1 MFLMFKE
8 LLTIIGIS
16 FAIGMVAGAAI
27 DYFLNYKNR

>member
-1 MFLMFKE
+1 MFLMFKD

-27 DYFLNYKNR
+27 DYFLNYKK

>member
-16 FAIGMVAGAAI
+16 FIIGMVAGAAM